1 MWITPPPH
9 NVVSDAS
16 SKEQACGRE
25 GRMDPSI
32 VAADRLARALGTALL
47 EMIAEVERES
57 DISER

>member
-32 VAADRLARALGTALL
+32 VQAEAGEGALDHAIGD
-47 EMIAEVERES
+47 VR
-57 DISER
+57 